1 MIAAARNVM
10 PKAILQRHAFA
21 NGSVDYDVDVDCGGI
36 DLDSCDDD
44 DAALRALGGVL
55 VQAGD
60 ALAARRR
67 NRK

>member
-1 MIAAARNVM
+1 MIAAARNMM

-21 NGSVDYDVDVDCGGI
+21 NGSVDYDVNVDCGGI
-36 DLDSCDDD
+36 DLDFCDD

-60 ALAARRR
+60 ALAAARRR

>member
-36 DLDSCDDD
+36 DLDSCDDA
-44 DAALRALGGVL
+44 AALRALGGVL